1 MQKERKPV
9 KRWKSV
15 SDFTSAGVNLTDEQ
29 KNFIEQQGKRFWVGG
44 DTAEDALKSLER
56 KIEKSNKDVLKQ
68 QKEKEHTEKLMKSIE
83 DLTPIAQSLQ
93 KLMDDK
99 GISWNDVS
107 KLMVDI
113 LNQET
118 NNKIKE
124 AERQLE
130 ELKLNLIK

>member
-1 MQKERKPV
+1 MTKERKPV

-29 KNFIEQQGKRFWVGG
+29 KSFIELQGKRFWVGG
-44 DTAEDALKSLER
+44 ETAEDALKSLER